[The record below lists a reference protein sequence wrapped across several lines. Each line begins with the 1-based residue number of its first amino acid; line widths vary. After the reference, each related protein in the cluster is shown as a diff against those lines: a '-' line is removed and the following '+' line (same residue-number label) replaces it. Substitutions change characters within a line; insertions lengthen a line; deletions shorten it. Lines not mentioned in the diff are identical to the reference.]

1 MDRIKE
7 TVPGID
13 WDNENDDTKL
23 IELGI
28 DSALLIE
35 VCAIVEEVT
44 EQSITEDDM
53 YELTVGE
60 VKRRLVG

>member
-1 MDRIKE
+1 MDRIQE

-23 IELGI
+23 VELGI

-44 EQSITEDDM
+44 ERSITEDDM

-60 VKRRLVG
+60 VKRRLAG